1 MVRPEEL
8 REIAKRVVNEIVQ
21 AYRGH
26 RLVEYVDNALDI
38 RVCKS
43 LIGNEWVTE
52 TVELQV
58 TTGGPNTW
66 VRVDENKIV
75 GEVYWGTLSE
85 RYEHY
90 TREASD
96 ILDILEDI
104 LAHI

>member
-1 MVRPEEL
+1 MVDKSEL
-8 REIAKRVVNEIVQ
+8 KTLAKNAVDELLD
-21 AYRGH
+21 AYRNH
-26 RLVEYVDNALDI
+26 KLVDYVSSALGV

-43 LIGNEWVTE
+43 LIGNEWVTD
-52 TVELQV
+52 TIELQV

-85 RYEHY
+85 KYEHY

>member
-1 MVRPEEL
+1 MVKPEEL

-38 RVCKS
+38 RVCQS
-43 LIGNEWVTE
+43 LIGREWVTD
-52 TVELQV
+52 TIELQV
-58 TTGGPNTW
+58 ATGGPNVW
-66 VRVDENKIV
+66 VRVEENKIV
-75 GEVYWGTLSE
+75 GEVYWGSMRE
-85 RYEHY
+85 RYEHH

-96 ILDILEDI
+96 ILDILKDI